1 MGGDPLSNI
10 ASPPRLEE
18 RERKEMID
26 LKLKT
31 KTYQFDVPC
40 TYYYEINAESEEEA
54 RKILI
59 EKGGI
64 EIEGELTLCNTDYE
78 QAQLVGILE

>member
-1 MGGDPLSNI
+1 
-10 ASPPRLEE
+10 
-18 RERKEMID
+18 MID

-40 TYYYEINAESEEEA
+40 AYYYEINAESEEQA

-64 EIEGELTLCNTDYE
+64 EIEGELTLTDYE
-78 QAQLVGILE
+78 QATLVGVLE